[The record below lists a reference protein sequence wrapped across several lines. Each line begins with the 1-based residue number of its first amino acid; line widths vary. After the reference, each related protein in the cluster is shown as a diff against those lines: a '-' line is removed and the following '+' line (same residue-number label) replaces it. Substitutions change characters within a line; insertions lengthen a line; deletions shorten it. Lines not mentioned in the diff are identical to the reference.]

1 MTWRHRFIRIV
12 PGDFNGIFG
21 LDIRDDIFSFTH
33 DLLELSGDRGA
44 DALFF
49 YAACDSDDLI
59 PVRDADALTG
69 SGGQC
74 FRVFFCKASKLPD
87 RGSTFFNIISPSRSV
102 KISSGS
108 LSRIRSVRRISFGMT
123 TRPRSSILL
132 TIPVAFIKIPPFIV
146 RSVSGNSICK

>member
-1 MTWRHRFIRIV
+1 MPSHEAGGAFDECLLSLPDGVPDIAAAQDHGSDDISLTEDRTDDLRHRFIRIV

-87 RGSTFFNIISPSRSV
+87 REYFLII
-102 KISSGS
+102 
-108 LSRIRSVRRISFGMT
+108 
-123 TRPRSSILL
+123 
-132 TIPVAFIKIPPFIV
+132 IPFP
-146 RSVSGNSICK
+146 GL